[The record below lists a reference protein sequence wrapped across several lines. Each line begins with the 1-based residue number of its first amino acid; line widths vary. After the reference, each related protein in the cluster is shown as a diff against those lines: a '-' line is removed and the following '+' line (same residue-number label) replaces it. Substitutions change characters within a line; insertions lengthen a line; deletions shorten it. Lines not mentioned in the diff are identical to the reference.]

1 MPKTSAGII
10 LYRKKEKIEF
20 LLVHPGGPFFAKKDE
35 GVWSIPK
42 GENDNGDELLSVA
55 KREFKEETGFDAP
68 AGEYIPLGTVTQ
80 KNGKEVHAWGVE
92 GEIDAE
98 DITSNTIMID
108 WPPRSGKQ
116 MEIPEVDKAG
126 FFDLEAAKNKVNPAQ
141 IPLLE
146 RLLTFLENGV

>member
-10 LYRKKEKIEF
+10 LFRKKEKIEF

>member
-10 LYRKKEKIEF
+10 LFRKKEKIEF

-68 AGEYIPLGTVTQ
+68 EGEYIPLGTVTQ

>member
-68 AGEYIPLGTVTQ
+68 EGEYIPLGTVTQ

-98 DITSNTIMID
+98 NITSNTIMID

>member
-1 MPKTSAGII
+1 MQKTSAGII
-10 LYRKKEKIEF
+10 LFRKKEKIEF

-68 AGEYIPLGTVTQ
+68 EGEYIPLGTVTQ

-98 DITSNTIMID
+98 NITSNTIMID

-146 RLLTFLENGV
+146 RLLTFLENEV